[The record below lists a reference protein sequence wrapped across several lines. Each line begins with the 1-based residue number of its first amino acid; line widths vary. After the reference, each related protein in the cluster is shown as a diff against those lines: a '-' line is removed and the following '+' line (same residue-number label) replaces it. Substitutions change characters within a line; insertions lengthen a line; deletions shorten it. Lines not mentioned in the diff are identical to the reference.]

1 MKHRKTVWICS
12 VVLLSTGAL
21 SIDAGAQ
28 SSRSR
33 PSSMAC
39 DSYAQNY
46 AQGGSR
52 QGQVLGGAAKGSL
65 LGAGIGALAGG
76 AGVGAAVGA
85 TVGVIG
91 GGSRRRE
98 TANRMYNA
106 AYQDCMAGRVR

>member
-1 MKHRKTVWICS
+1 MNSFGKTVSICGL
-12 VVLLSTGAL
+12 VLLAAGAL
-21 SIDAGAQ
+21 SIDVRAQ
-28 SSRSR
+28 SRSR

-39 DSYAQNY
+39 DRYAQNY
-46 AQGGSR
+46 SEGGSR
-52 QGQVLGGAAKGSL
+52 QGQVLGGAAKGGL
-65 LGAGIGALAGG
+65 LGAGIGAIAGG
-76 AGVGAAVGA
+76 AGVGAAIGM